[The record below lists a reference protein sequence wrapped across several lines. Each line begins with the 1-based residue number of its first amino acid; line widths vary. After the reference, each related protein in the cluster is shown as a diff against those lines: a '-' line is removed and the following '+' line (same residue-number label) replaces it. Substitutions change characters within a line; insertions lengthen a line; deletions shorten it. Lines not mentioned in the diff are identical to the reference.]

1 MLLTFNKS
9 EHDLLFNH
17 LVSKV
22 HFTGIKSNNVL
33 CHVVYLN
40 AECAT
45 IKLEVGALHTLGPS
59 RAAVFQTA
67 PFLPPNSAVDE
78 RESQQ
83 SRVIN
88 K

>member
-9 EHDLLFNH
+9 EHDLLINH

-22 HFTGIKSNNVL
+22 HFTGIKSNIVL
-33 CHVVYLN
+33 CHIVYLN
-40 AECAT
+40 AECGT

-67 PFLPPNSAVDE
+67 PFLPPNSAVDK

>member
-9 EHDLLFNH
+9 EHDLLINH

-22 HFTGIKSNNVL
+22 HFTGIKSNIVL

-40 AECAT
+40 AECGT

-59 RAAVFQTA
+59 RATVFQTA
-67 PFLPPNSAVDE
+67 PFLPPNSAVDK